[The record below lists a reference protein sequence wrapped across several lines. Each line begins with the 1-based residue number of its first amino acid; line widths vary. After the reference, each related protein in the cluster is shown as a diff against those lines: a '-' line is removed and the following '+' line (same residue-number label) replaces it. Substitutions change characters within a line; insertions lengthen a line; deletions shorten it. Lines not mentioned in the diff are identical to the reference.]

1 MRTFKGR
8 FWQGL
13 ASAAAVVLL
22 IAVLVIAQP
31 QVESGDDDRSESIV
45 RQAIA
50 HYATHTQ
57 CKLEDIYKFVHQAT
71 FGPGHMQVDREQSAK
86 YLLREWNAL
95 PSVDNGEHIFEPLG
109 ETYQRINLQAYKAEG
124 GKVMDVLEA
133 FMASMAA
140 KSDTTLLDSTWTHT
154 TRLLETTGLVPADS
168 LASFTVRVRAA
179 DWPLYHHSEQ
189 YSKAYKPHYRVITMT
204 EGVALMEKLGTWEP

>member
-1 MRTFKGR
+1 MRTLRGR
-8 FWQGL
+8 SWQGL
-13 ASAAAVVLL
+13 STVIVVLVV
-22 IAVLVIAQP
+22 AVWGIAQP
-31 QVESGDDDRSESIV
+31 QMESSADGRSESIV

-57 CKLEDIYKFVHQAT
+57 CKLEDIYKYVHQAT
-71 FGPGHMQVDREQSAK
+71 LGPGHLQLNREQAAQ

-95 PSVDNGEHIFEPLG
+95 PSVDNGDHIFEPLG
-109 ETYQRINLQAYKAEG
+109 ETYQRINLQAYKASG
-124 GKVMDVLEA
+124 GKVMDVLDA
-133 FMASMAA
+133 FMASMNAEA
-140 KSDTTLLDSTWTHT
+140 DTTLLDSTWTRT

-168 LASFTVRVRAA
+168 LASFTERVRAS

-189 YSKAYKPHYRVITMT
+189 YANAYKPHYRVITMA